1 MASDRIL
8 QTKQIAAEIGACTKT
23 VSRLYHAGK
32 LTGAF
37 KLGKTSP
44 IRIHEADL
52 KKYKKRAG
60 R

>member
-1 MASDRIL
+1 MAADRIL
-8 QTKQIAAEIGACTKT
+8 RTKQIAAELGTCTKT

-44 IRIHEADL
+44 IKIHERDL
-52 KKYKKRAG
+52 KKFKRRG
-60 R
+60 GE

>member
-8 QTKQIAAEIGACTKT
+8 RTKQIAAELDACTKT

-44 IRIHEADL
+44 IRISETDL